1 MPEKITQL
9 TLLSPTASPQ
19 TGVGDGDSGIVLIGP
34 RPDSFGGDPID
45 LIPITFYGD
54 YSGGAAT
61 LTPYV
66 CADPS
71 ESPRRWTEVKHIKD
85 DGTEVSLARTAD
97 FYMMLQFPAGALVK
111 WTVSG
116 AGSPLPSIILT
127 ARGICR
133 GSA

>member
-1 MPEKITQL
+1 MSEEITQL
-9 TLLSPTASPQ
+9 TLLSPSASPQ
-19 TGVGDGDSGIVLIGP
+19 TGIGDGDSGIVLVGP
-34 RPDSFGGDPID
+34 RPDSIGGDPPD
-45 LIPITFYGD
+45 LIQIAFYGD

-66 CADPS
+66 CIDRS
-71 ESPRRWTEVKHIKD
+71 ESPRRWIESKQVKD
-85 DGTEVSLARTAD
+85 DGTEVSITRTAD
-97 FYMMLQFPAGALVK
+97 FYIVLQFPAGTLVK

-116 AGSPLPSIILT
+116 SGSPLPSIILT